1 MRCFLHGLSC
11 IRALQ
16 RYTEALL
23 LAPDMPVLRVNR
35 ALALKMKGEWSR
47 VVEDCQQALGLE
59 PQYLKA
65 SAQHSCRLLSSV

>member
-1 MRCFLHGLSC
+1 MQCFLQGLNCLCS
-11 IRALQ
+11 LQ

-47 VVEDCQQALGLE
+47 VVEDCQQALVLE

-65 SAQHSCRLLSSV
+65 SAQHFCRRLRSV